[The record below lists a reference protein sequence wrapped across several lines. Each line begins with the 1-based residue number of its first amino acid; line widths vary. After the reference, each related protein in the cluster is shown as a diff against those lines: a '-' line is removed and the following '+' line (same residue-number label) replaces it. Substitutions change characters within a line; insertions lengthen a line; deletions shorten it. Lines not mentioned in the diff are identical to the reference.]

1 MVYPEVESFFKERFS
16 ADKEMDRATA
26 ITEEFFNLLID
37 KNLEEAYEYLSSA
50 DKGYGSMEDFSDEF
64 RDVTD
69 IVSVDINWVE
79 VKSNIATVGIDLTD
93 SYDGEEKI
101 FKDIEVSL
109 IKEDEDGDWKIV
121 FWKK

>member
-1 MVYPEVESFFKERFS
+1 
-16 ADKEMDRATA
+16 MDRATA

-37 KNLEEAYEYLSSA
+37 KNFEEAYEYLSNA
-50 DKGYGSMEDFSDEF
+50 DREYGSVEDFSNEF
-64 RDVTD
+64 TDVTD

-79 VKSNIATVGIDLTD
+79 VKSNIAAVGIDLTE

-109 IKEDEDGDWKIV
+109 IKEEDKDWKIV

>member
-16 ADKEMDRATA
+16 ADKELDMATA

-37 KNLEEAYEYLSSA
+37 KNFEEAYEYLSSA
-50 DKGYGSMEDFSDEF
+50 DKEYGSMEDFSDEF